1 MPNTSGTHSGS
12 ARKGDLSRTRE
23 QLFVSCGYYVGGV
36 GSVFDDIDLGEPL
49 CRRDPAAW
57 DVDRSTPDE
66 LRRSAR
72 DCVYRCPLYVR
83 CRAAVVVGAVT
94 PQSMVW
100 AGRAY
105 DQDGD
110 VVDLDRP
117 GHKVGRGQG
126 QDTRTADSVGRVYN
140 GHTGRWEPPTHHRT
154 GRGGGSR

>member
-1 MPNTSGTHSGS
+1 MP
-12 ARKGDLSRTRE
+12 
-23 QLFVSCGYYVGGV
+23 FVRCVYDIEGV
-36 GSVFDDIDLGEPL
+36 GSAVSDTDLGGPL
-49 CRRDPAAW
+49 CRRDPSAW
-57 DVDRSTPDE
+57 DVDSSTPDE

-72 DCVYRCPLYVR
+72 DCVYRCPLYAR

-94 PQSMVW
+94 PRSMVW

-126 QDTRTADSVGRVYN
+126 IDTRTADSAGRVYN
-140 GHTGRWEPPTHHRT
+140 GHTGGWEPTTPGV
-154 GRGGGSR
+154 GRGGDSR